1 MIKTFATLLLMM
13 VMCVGALA
21 QSNITITGTVK
32 DSNGEELIGA
42 SVVVKGNTSLGTVTD
57 FNGNFQLSVPSEN
70 SVIVVSYVGMVT
82 EQFKVEAKRSFN
94 VTLSENN
101 QLSEVVVVGYGQQKK
116 ASVVGA
122 ITQTTGQVLERTGGV
137 SDIGSAL
144 TGNLPGVI
152 TSSSSG
158 MPGEEDPKIVIRG
171 VSSWNSSDPLVLVD
185 GIERPMSSVDIHSVQ
200 SISVLKDASATAVY
214 GVKGANGVILITTKR
229 GTEGRAKIS
238 ASASSA
244 IKFVSKLPET
254 YGSAD
259 ALYYVNKAVK
269 HELGL
274 QPSSWGNISSTD
286 FMNNYNAPAG
296 SIDPETGFL
305 MSERYPDVDW
315 QKELFNDYAIDRK
328 SVV

>member
-144 TGNLPGVI
+144 TG
-152 TSSSSG
+152 
-158 MPGEEDPKIVIRG
+158 
-171 VSSWNSSDPLVLVD
+171 
-185 GIERPMSSVDIHSVQ
+185 
-200 SISVLKDASATAVY
+200 
-214 GVKGANGVILITTKR
+214 
-229 GTEGRAKIS
+229 
-238 ASASSA
+238 
-244 IKFVSKLPET
+244 
-254 YGSAD
+254 
-259 ALYYVNKAVK
+259 
-269 HELGL
+269 
-274 QPSSWGNISSTD
+274 
-286 FMNNYNAPAG
+286 
-296 SIDPETGFL
+296 
-305 MSERYPDVDW
+305 
-315 QKELFNDYAIDRK
+315 
-328 SVV
+328 

>member
-1 MIKTFATLLLMM
+1 MKRTNQMIKTFATLLLMM

-137 SDIGSAL
+137 SDIG
-144 TGNLPGVI
+144 
-152 TSSSSG
+152 
-158 MPGEEDPKIVIRG
+158 
-171 VSSWNSSDPLVLVD
+171 
-185 GIERPMSSVDIHSVQ
+185 
-200 SISVLKDASATAVY
+200 
-214 GVKGANGVILITTKR
+214 
-229 GTEGRAKIS
+229 
-238 ASASSA
+238 
-244 IKFVSKLPET
+244 
-254 YGSAD
+254 
-259 ALYYVNKAVK
+259 
-269 HELGL
+269 
-274 QPSSWGNISSTD
+274 
-286 FMNNYNAPAG
+286 
-296 SIDPETGFL
+296 
-305 MSERYPDVDW
+305 
-315 QKELFNDYAIDRK
+315 
-328 SVV
+328 

>member
-1 MIKTFATLLLMM
+1 MKRTNQMIKTFATLLLMM

-94 VTLSENN
+94 VTLTENN

-152 TSSSSG
+152 TSSSS
-158 MPGEEDPKIVIRG
+158 VVWLLLALSHVFVT
-171 VSSWNSSDPLVLVD
+171 VSRL
-185 GIERPMSSVDIHSVQ
+185 
-200 SISVLKDASATAVY
+200 
-214 GVKGANGVILITTKR
+214 
-229 GTEGRAKIS
+229 
-238 ASASSA
+238 
-244 IKFVSKLPET
+244 
-254 YGSAD
+254 
-259 ALYYVNKAVK
+259 
-269 HELGL
+269 
-274 QPSSWGNISSTD
+274 
-286 FMNNYNAPAG
+286 
-296 SIDPETGFL
+296 
-305 MSERYPDVDW
+305 
-315 QKELFNDYAIDRK
+315 
-328 SVV
+328 

>member
-158 MPGEEDPKIVIRG
+158 MPGE
-171 VSSWNSSDPLVLVD
+171 
-185 GIERPMSSVDIHSVQ
+185 
-200 SISVLKDASATAVY
+200 
-214 GVKGANGVILITTKR
+214 
-229 GTEGRAKIS
+229 
-238 ASASSA
+238 
-244 IKFVSKLPET
+244 
-254 YGSAD
+254 
-259 ALYYVNKAVK
+259 
-269 HELGL
+269 
-274 QPSSWGNISSTD
+274 
-286 FMNNYNAPAG
+286 
-296 SIDPETGFL
+296 
-305 MSERYPDVDW
+305 
-315 QKELFNDYAIDRK
+315 
-328 SVV
+328 

>member
-137 SDIGSAL
+137 
-144 TGNLPGVI
+144 
-152 TSSSSG
+152 
-158 MPGEEDPKIVIRG
+158 
-171 VSSWNSSDPLVLVD
+171 
-185 GIERPMSSVDIHSVQ
+185 
-200 SISVLKDASATAVY
+200 
-214 GVKGANGVILITTKR
+214 
-229 GTEGRAKIS
+229 
-238 ASASSA
+238 
-244 IKFVSKLPET
+244 
-254 YGSAD
+254 
-259 ALYYVNKAVK
+259 
-269 HELGL
+269 
-274 QPSSWGNISSTD
+274 
-286 FMNNYNAPAG
+286 
-296 SIDPETGFL
+296 
-305 MSERYPDVDW
+305 
-315 QKELFNDYAIDRK
+315 
-328 SVV
+328 